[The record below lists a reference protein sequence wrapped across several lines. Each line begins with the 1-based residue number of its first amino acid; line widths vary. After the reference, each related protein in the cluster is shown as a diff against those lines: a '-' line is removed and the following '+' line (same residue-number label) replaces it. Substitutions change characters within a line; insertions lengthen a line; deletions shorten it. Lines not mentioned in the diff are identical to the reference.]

1 MQAMIAARRGLIDLM
16 QVFEL
21 VKNSLRAV
29 NDKYQDSDD
38 LPPSIRVV
46 VAEGGEDVTIK
57 VCRMSADVRM
67 LILAC
72 GCAEGLN
79 NCLKTEQ
86 NRACYIMRDCLKM
99 EWNRACYIGCCT
111 KWFYDTMGG
120 LCAAQ

>member
-1 MQAMIAARRGLIDLM
+1 MHAHPLACAASGGRKQYETITVRRGLIDLM

-57 VCRMSADVRM
+57 VCRN
-67 LILAC
+67 L
-72 GCAEGLN
+72 G
-79 NCLKTEQ
+79 
-86 NRACYIMRDCLKM
+86 
-99 EWNRACYIGCCT
+99 
-111 KWFYDTMGG
+111 FHH
-120 LCAAQ
+120 